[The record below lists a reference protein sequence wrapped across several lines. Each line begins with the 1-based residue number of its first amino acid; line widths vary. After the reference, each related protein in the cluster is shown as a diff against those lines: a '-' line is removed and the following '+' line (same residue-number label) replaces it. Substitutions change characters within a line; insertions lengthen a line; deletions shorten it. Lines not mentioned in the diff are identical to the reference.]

1 MSESGGDGVGETMAA
16 VQAPVNRDPLIGQV
30 LDGRYRVES
39 VLGEGGM
46 GLVYKAVHVA
56 LKKPLAIKVLR
67 PEVSKNEQIVARFRQ
82 EAQSASAIGNQHI
95 IDISDFGELQ
105 DGSTYFVME
114 FLTGRSLTGALEEG
128 RFTPQRVIHVAK
140 QLCRALGAAHEIGV
154 VHRDMKPDNVQLIE
168 RGSDKDFV
176 KVLDFGI
183 AKVGGGT
190 SKLTQAGQVFG
201 TPHYMSPEQ
210 CAGTAVDHRTD
221 IYAVGVML
229 YEMATGA
236 VPFDAD
242 NLMGILTKH
251 LYENP
256 IPPHELPPPVD
267 VPPALEAVIMKCL
280 SKKTET
286 RYQNMAELLADLEAI
301 EAGLTPQAVVDRVA
315 RDTHAGAKN
324 TPTDMMM
331 GGRVTMGVGQPE
343 VPKKK
348 MTIPIV
354 IGLLVVIGIGIGVAM
369 GGGDK
374 GTGEDAHVV
383 QPATP
388 ATPDPAPTAPP
399 PEAVPTTPPVAA
411 APPPEPVAAPAVVLV
426 SSDPDG
432 AEVYRNGAFVGNTP
446 YTLRRPSGS
455 DQIPL
460 ELRRSGYESKPVAIT
475 ALTIQALRV
484 SLTRKKSGSRPQPA
498 QPAQTKP
505 DKPRPSR
512 PTTQSEVLDPWD

>member
-1 MSESGGDGVGETMAA
+1 MSESGGDGTGETVAA
-16 VQAPVNRDPLIGQV
+16 VPQASPRDPLIGQV

-46 GLVYKAVHVA
+46 GLVYKAVHVT
-56 LKKPLAIKVLR
+56 LRKPLAIKVLR

-114 FLTGRSLTGALEEG
+114 FLTGSALTVSLERG
-128 RFTPQRVIHVAK
+128 RFSSQRTIHVAK

-168 RGSDKDFV
+168 RGNDKDFV

-183 AKVGGGT
+183 AKVGGGQ

-229 YEMATGA
+229 YEMGTGQ

-256 IPPHELPPPVD
+256 IPPHELPPPAD

-280 SKKTET
+280 AKKPEQ
-286 RYQNMAELLADLEAI
+286 RYQTMSELLADLEAI
-301 EAGLTPQAVVDRVA
+301 EAGLTPRAVVDRVERTTNA
-315 RDTHAGAKN
+315 TH
-324 TPTDMMM
+324 TPTNLEPA
-331 GGRVTMGVGQPE
+331 GRMTVGVGQAE
-343 VPKKK
+343 VPGKKSL
-348 MTIPIV
+348 MPIALAS
-354 IGLLVVIGIGIGVAM
+354 IVVLGGIIAFLM
-369 GGGDK
+369 LKGGK
-374 GTGEDAHVV
+374 ESEANTAHVV
-383 QPATP
+383 QPAP
-388 ATPDPAPTAPP
+388 AAEPVKAPPIAEPPPAAAPVEPAPA
-399 PEAVPTTPPVAA
+399 PVAA
-411 APPPEPVAAPAVVLV
+411 LMTIASEPQGAKLYRDGVLL
-426 SSDPDG
+426 
-432 AEVYRNGAFVGNTP
+432 GNTP
-446 YTLRRPSGS
+446 FKLPKPSGS
-455 DQIPL
+455 DQMQL
-460 ELRRSGYESKPVAIT
+460 ELRSNGYENKPFLVT
-475 ALTIQALRV
+475 AFSGDELQL
-484 SLTRKKSGSRPQPA
+484 SLTRRKSSVRPSAPQPA
-498 QPAQTKP
+498 QQPTRPA
-505 DKPRPSR
+505 RPSR
-512 PTTQSEVLDPWD
+512 PPTQSEVLDPWD

>member
-1 MSESGGDGVGETMAA
+1 MSESGGDGVGETIAA
-16 VQAPVNRDPLIGQV
+16 VNAPSPRDPLIGQV

-114 FLTGRSLTGALEEG
+114 FLTGRSLTGAIEEG

-229 YEMATGA
+229 YEMATGQ

-256 IPPHELPPPVD
+256 IPPNELPPPVD

-280 SKKTET
+280 EKKQEI
-286 RYQNMAELLADLEAI
+286 RYQNMAELLADMEALES
-301 EAGLTPQAVVDRVA
+301 GLTPQAVVDRVE
-315 RDTHAGAKN
+315 RSTQSSLKN
-324 TPTDMMM
+324 TPSDMLG

-343 VPKKK
+343 VPKKSPLVPI
-348 MTIPIV
+348 TI
-354 IGLLVVIGIGIGVAM
+354 GALVLIGIGVAFAM
-369 GGGDK
+369 SGGDK
-374 GTGEDAHVV
+374 ADPQAHVV
-383 QPATP
+383 KPADP
-388 ATPDPAPTAPP
+388 APAVPTVPDPAPAP
-399 PEAVPTTPPVAA
+399 TPPVAA
-411 APPPEPVAAPAVVLV
+411 APEPVAAAPALV
-426 SSDPDG
+426 MISSDPDG
-432 AEVYRNGAFVGNTP
+432 AEVFRENSFVGNTP
-446 YTLRRPSGS
+446 YKLPKPTGS
-455 DQIPL
+455 EQVAL
-460 ELRRSGYESKPVAIT
+460 ELRRNGYESKPFTIT
-475 ALTIQALRV
+475 SLTGEEFRV
-484 SLTRKKSGSRPQPA
+484 SLTRKKSSHRPPPA
-498 QPAQTKP
+498 QPQPSTKP
-505 DKPRPSR
+505 EKTKPRP
-512 PTTQSEVLDPWD
+512 PTQSEVLDPWD

>member
-16 VQAPVNRDPLIGQV
+16 VSPPAHRDPLIGQV

-46 GLVYKAVHVA
+46 GLVYKAIHVA

-280 SKKTET
+280 AKKTEI
-286 RYQNMAELLADLEAI
+286 RYQNMAELLADLEAL
-301 EAGLTPQAVVDRVA
+301 EAGLTPQAVIDNVA
-315 RDTHAGAKN
+315 RNTHVGSKN
-324 TPTDMMM
+324 TPTDMGL

-343 VPKKK
+343 VPKNKL
-348 MTIPIV
+348 TVPIA
-354 IGLLVVIGIGIGVAM
+354 IGVLIVIGIGVGVAM

-374 GTGEDAHVV
+374 PAPEAHVV
-383 QPATP
+383 EPAKPEP
-388 ATPDPAPTAPP
+388 APVVAAPDPVPAP
-399 PEAVPTTPPVAA
+399 A
-411 APPPEPVAAPAVVLV
+411 APVTPEPVPPTLV
-426 SSDPDG
+426 MISSDPDG
-432 AEVYRNGAFVGNTP
+432 AEVFRDNAMVGNTP
-446 YTLRRPSGS
+446 YKLPKPSGS
-455 DQIPL
+455 EQIAL
-460 ELRRSGYESKPVAIT
+460 ELRRSGYESRPIMIT
-475 ALTIQALRV
+475 AMTGGDLR
-484 SLTRKKSGSRPQPA
+484 LQLQRKKSSSRPQPA
-498 QPAQTKP
+498 QPQPSTKP
-505 DKPRPSR
+505 DRPRPK

>member
-1 MSESGGDGVGETMAA
+1 MSESGGDVGETMAA
-16 VQAPVNRDPLIGQV
+16 VQAPAPRDPLIGQV
-30 LDGRYRVES
+30 LDGRYRIES

-114 FLTGRSLTGALEEG
+114 FLTGRSLTKAVEEG
-128 RFTPQRVIHVAK
+128 RFSPQRVIHVAK

-168 RGSDKDFV
+168 RGADKDFV

-210 CAGTAVDHRTD
+210 CAGTTVDHRTD

-229 YEMATGA
+229 YEMATSQ

-251 LYENP
+251 LYEKP

-280 SKKTET
+280 EKKAEV
-286 RYQNMAELLADLEAI
+286 RYQNMGELLADLEAL
-301 EAGLTPQAVVDRVA
+301 EAGLTPQAVVDRVE
-315 RDTHAGAKN
+315 RNTHAGAKN
-324 TPTDMMM
+324 TPSDLMT

-343 VPKKK
+343 VPKNKP
-348 MTIPIV
+348 TALIL
-354 IGLLVVIGIGIGVAM
+354 GAVVVVAGIGIAVAM
-369 GGGDK
+369 SGGDK
-374 GTGEDAHVV
+374 TSGEQAHVV

-388 ATPDPAPTAPP
+388 AQPAPAPAPEPAAPTPP
-399 PEAVPTTPPVAA
+399 PAA
-411 APPPEPVAAPAVVLV
+411 APAPEPVAAPTLVVI
-426 SSDPDG
+426 SSNPDG
-432 AEVYRNGAFVGNTP
+432 AEVYRDNALVGNTP
-446 YTLRRPSGS
+446 YKLPQPSGSEQVQIELRRP
-455 DQIPL
+455 
-460 ELRRSGYESKPVAIT
+460 GYEPKQFLIT
-475 ALTIQALRV
+475 ALTGKQLNV
-484 SLTRKKSGSRPQPA
+484 SLARKKSGSRPQAA
-498 QPAQTKP
+498 QPQPSSKP

>member
-16 VQAPVNRDPLIGQV
+16 VTPPTSRDPLIGQV

-168 RGSDKDFV
+168 RGADKDFV

-229 YEMATGA
+229 YEMATGQ

-256 IPPHELPPPVD
+256 IPPNELPPPVD

-280 SKKTET
+280 EKKQEL
-286 RYQNMAELLADLEAI
+286 RYQTMAELLADLEAL
-301 EAGLTPQAVVDRVA
+301 ESGLTPRAVVDRVE
-315 RDTHAGAKN
+315 RSTQSSMKN
-324 TPTDMMM
+324 TPSDLL
-331 GGRVTMGVGQPE
+331 GAGRVTMGVGQPE
-343 VPKKK
+343 LPKKSPA
-348 MTIPIV
+348 IPIA
-354 IGLLVVIGIGIGVAM
+354 IGAAVLIGIIAAFAM
-369 GGGDK
+369 SGGDK
-374 GTGEDAHVV
+374 GAPEAHVV
-383 QPATP
+383 KPA
-388 ATPDPAPTAPP
+388 DPAPTAPAAP
-399 PEAVPTTPPVAA
+399 DPGLAPTPPPAA
-411 APPPEPVAAPAVVLV
+411 APPEPVVAAPTLV
-426 SSDPDG
+426 MISSEPDG
-432 AEVYRNGAFVGNTP
+432 AEVYRGDALVGNTP
-446 YTLRRPSGS
+446 YKLPKPTGS
-455 DQIPL
+455 EQVSL
-460 ELRRSGYESKPVAIT
+460 ELRRSGYESKEFTIT
-475 ALTIQALRV
+475 AMTGEELRV
-484 SLTRKKSGSRPQPA
+484 TLARRKSSHRPAPA
-498 QPAQTKP
+498 QPQPSKP
-505 DKPRPSR
+505 EKPKPRP
-512 PTTQSEVLDPWD
+512 PTQSEVLDPWD